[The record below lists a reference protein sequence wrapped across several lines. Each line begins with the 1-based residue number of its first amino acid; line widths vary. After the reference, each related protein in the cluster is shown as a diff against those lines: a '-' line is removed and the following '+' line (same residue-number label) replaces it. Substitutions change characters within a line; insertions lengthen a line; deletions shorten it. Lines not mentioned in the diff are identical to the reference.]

1 MKKLL
6 AILLTCVMLLSLSAT
21 AFADDDVTLTH
32 WSIATES
39 DSSHQAFV
47 DAIAA
52 FEAAHPGGL
61 SFP

>member
-6 AILLTCVMLLSLSAT
+6 AVLLTALMLLSLVS
-21 AFADDDVTLTH
+21 AFAEEQITLQL

-39 DSSHQAFV
+39 DSSHQAYV

-52 FEAAHPGGL
+52 FEADRK
-61 SFP
+61 SVV

>member
-6 AILLTCVMLLSLSAT
+6 AVLLTALMLLSLVS
-21 AFADDDVTLTH
+21 AFAEEQITLQL

-39 DSSHQAFV
+39 DSSHQAYV

-52 FEAAHPGGL
+52 F
-61 SFP
+61 